1 METLGCG
8 DFCCLVM
15 SSAVQRWRCNLPIH
29 APLVLPPDLF
39 LLLFGVVVAN
49 VELPPDLLNT
59 QHLDL
64 LGDGLATSQ

>member
-1 METLGCG
+1 MALQ
-8 DFCCLVM
+8 
-15 SSAVQRWRCNLPIH
+15 SSLPIH

-39 LLLFGVVVAN
+39 LLLFGVVVAD

-64 LGDGLATSQ
+64 LGNGLATSQ

>member
-1 METLGCG
+1 MTVLHLSTYILG
-8 DFCCLVM
+8 
-15 SSAVQRWRCNLPIH
+15 SAAQRWRCSLSIH

-39 LLLFGVVVAN
+39 LLLFGVVVAD

-64 LGDGLATSQ
+64 LGNGLATSQ